1 MQILLHKNALF
12 NGMNVKTFCH
22 KTAYNPNVAITQ
34 PKKRKYGKDKKECCD
49 ANLENTPV
57 PEYTKN
63 ENKSKNTLRLVN
75 INFNQCSFIK
85 ELSPLYSMYLSNYSH
100 PK

>member
-1 MQILLHKNALF
+1 MCSPNSPYDKASVKTMQILLHKNALF

-57 PEYTKN
+57 PE
-63 ENKSKNTLRLVN
+63 
-75 INFNQCSFIK
+75 
-85 ELSPLYSMYLSNYSH
+85 
-100 PK
+100 